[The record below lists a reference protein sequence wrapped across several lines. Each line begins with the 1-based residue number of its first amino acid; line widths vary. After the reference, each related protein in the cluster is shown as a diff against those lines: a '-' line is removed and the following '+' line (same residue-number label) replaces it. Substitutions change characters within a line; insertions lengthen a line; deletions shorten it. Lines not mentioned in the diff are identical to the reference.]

1 MDDLAKVTARME
13 ARKGDLSDEQ
23 NEQLMQLA
31 LSREA
36 ELTVPADLGAFDD
49 D

>member
-1 MDDLAKVTARME
+1 ME

-23 NEQLMQLA
+23 NDQLMQLA

-36 ELTVPADLGAFDD
+36 ELTVPADLDAFDD